1 MSEFDRALLD
11 SVDDMLRKRYSDR
24 LARFGDDPRAL
35 GWDTAENQRRRF
47 AVALDTLDFAG
58 RSVTDIGCGLADF
71 RTFLE
76 TRSAGAGYLG
86 IDINPDLIA
95 RCRVRHPDARFRQGN
110 ILTDRIE
117 DADSDIVVMFGVL
130 NIRFREFDNRAFAR
144 AMIAAAF
151 GLCRQALVVDM
162 LTERRDEAY
171 PREDFVHYY
180 DPRDM
185 LGYALELTPHVT
197 LRHDYA
203 SIPQRELMLVLRRT
217 PCGS

>member
-1 MSEFDRALLD
+1 MPELDRALLN

-24 LARFGDDPRAL
+24 LARFGDDLRAL
-35 GWDTAENQRRRF
+35 GWDTAENQHRRF

-71 RTFLE
+71 RTFLG
-76 TRSAGAGYLG
+76 TRGLGRDYLG
-86 IDINPDLIA
+86 IDINPDLIE

-110 ILTDRIE
+110 ILTDRID
-117 DADSDIVVMFGVL
+117 DAESDIVVMFGVL
-130 NIRFREFDNRAFAR
+130 NLRFRDFDNRAFAR
-144 AMIAAAF
+144 AMISAAF
-151 GLCRQALVVDM
+151 RLCRRALAVDM
-162 LTERRDEAY
+162 LSARRDEAY

-180 DPRDM
+180 DPTDM

-197 LRHDYA
+197 LRHDHA
-203 SIPQRELMLVLRRT
+203 SIPQREMMLVLRRT